1 MKISRLVIV
10 VLVAVVLSAPAA
22 AAVSPDGRHEG
33 VYANLSAI
41 RSTGAG
47 YAGDVLVQARKRLA
61 KVVTELR

>member
-1 MKISRLVIV
+1 MKLTRLVIV
-10 VLVAVVLSAPAA
+10 VFLAVILSAPAA

-33 VYANLSAI
+33 VYAHLSAI
-41 RSTGAG
+41 RSTSAG